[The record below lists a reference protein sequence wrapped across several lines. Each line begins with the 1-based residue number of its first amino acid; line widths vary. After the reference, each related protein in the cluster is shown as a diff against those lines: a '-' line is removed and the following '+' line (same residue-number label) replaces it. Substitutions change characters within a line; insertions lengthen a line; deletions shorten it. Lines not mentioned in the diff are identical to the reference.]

1 VLPTIYEAVR
11 KHAKA
16 IDEIFRP
23 ILSVITVANNDEAV
37 ANDTHYRLAASVF
50 PANTRNAL
58 RATRDIK
65 AGTVT
70 ITTYGEGSIATPFGD
85 YKQSG
90 FGVGGKTFMGMTT
103 SPKNT
108 KDARHAVWG

>member
-1 VLPTIYEAVR
+1 MLPTIYEVVR
-11 KHAKA
+11 KHAEA
-16 IDEIFRP
+16 VNEIFRP
-23 ILSVITVANNDEAV
+23 ILSVITVASNAEAV
-37 ANDTHYRLAASVF
+37 ANDTNYRLAASVF
-50 PANTRNAL
+50 PANTHNAL

-65 AGTVT
+65 AS
-70 ITTYGEGSIATPFGD
+70 TTYGEGSIATPFGD